1 LLHTKAPCGALF
13 LHPRELGDETI
24 ENGYPQGMTEL
35 DRLQGAANRTELAA
49 SRKLARQRSL
59 PLADA
64 LRAILT
70 TSAGPAG
77 LAALLAERTAL
88 RAAEAARAQ
97 LRRAERA
104 AALDLHRSR
113 HDGAATTWRAWFDG
127 SARPNPGRCGIGAR
141 LAGPNG
147 EVVELSE
154 PAGYGNSS
162 EAEYL
167 ALIAV
172 LEAALA
178 RRAFDLTV
186 YGDSRVVI
194 DDVGAPLS
202 KRAAS
207 LAPLRERVHALLAEL
222 PGARLRWV
230 PRHKNMDAD
239 ALSQRASLTPILET
253 DAP

>member
-1 LLHTKAPCGALF
+1 
-13 LHPRELGDETI
+13 
-24 ENGYPQGMTEL
+24 MTEL

-49 SRKLARQRSL
+49 SRKLAQRNRL

-64 LRAILT
+64 LRATLT
-70 TSAGPAG
+70 ASAGAAG
-77 LAALLAERTAL
+77 LPALLAERTAL
-88 RAAEAARAQ
+88 RETEAARA
-97 LRRAERA
+97 LSRRAARA

-113 HDGAATTWRAWFDG
+113 HDGAASAWRAWFDG

-141 LAGPNG
+141 LAGPDG

-154 PAGYGNSS
+154 AAGYGNSS

-178 RRAFDLTV
+178 QRAFDLTV

-194 DDVGAPLS
+194 DDVAAPPA

-207 LAPLRERVHALLAEL
+207 LAPLRARVHLLLAQL

-230 PRHKNMDAD
+230 PRHKNLDAD
-239 ALSQRASLTPILET
+239 ALSQRASLTPIMES
-253 DAP
+253 DAL